1 MSRASPAKLPS
12 GSSIIQRDTLEFLLQ
27 FTDISRDYYLYLI
40 VLVHI
45 DGTHYLKF
53 GETKNAPIKRFSA
66 YLSDYKDIVSIIP
79 LVIWKSPFSDRF
91 FLSKK
96 DVKSKLLKDVY
107 IGNKRR
113 KELLE
118 FTSYNI
124 SFITKLVSQSY
135 FIDNTY
141 VHTDTFLVYNYCDNN
156 RIQNYVADTLI
167 YPDEHILVADN
178 CMVTDYKPAN
188 FLPKSV
194 NFG

>member
-79 LVIWKSPFSDRF
+79 LLF
-91 FLSKK
+91 
-96 DVKSKLLKDVY
+96 
-107 IGNKRR
+107 GNHH
-113 KELLE
+113 
-118 FTSYNI
+118 S
-124 SFITKLVSQSY
+124 
-135 FIDNTY
+135 
-141 VHTDTFLVYNYCDNN
+141 
-156 RIQNYVADTLI
+156 
-167 YPDEHILVADN
+167 
-178 CMVTDYKPAN
+178 VTDFFY
-188 FLPKSV
+188 PKKM
-194 NFG
+194 